1 MNTEQATT
9 ADAMADQTTAEGPG
23 AIVDADRCV
32 LCGLCLP
39 HCPTYRLTRDENESP
54 RGRISLIRAMATGV
68 LPVDRQIATH
78 LSRCLACRACERSC
92 PSGVRYGR
100 LIEAG
105 RTAVSAALGIP
116 VRQRVALSLLE
127 HQALINLFARIL
139 RACEQVGLR
148 WLLRASRLMR
158 WIGLDR
164 ADALLPAF
172 SPAPRLAETYP
183 AHGRQRG
190 RVALFTGCLTRATD
204 ANTITAAIRVLTR
217 YGFDVWIPKGQTC
230 CGGLHREAGDA
241 EGAQSLLAR
250 NNRAFDATEPIPVI
264 ALASGC
270 GAALRGGTT
279 TGTGDMALARR
290 VQDVHAFLVDLELPS
305 GLTLVPRNETV
316 LVHDPCSL
324 RNGLRD
330 EQAVYRLLQRIPGLR
345 VEPLADNSLC
355 CGGAGGYILREPEF
369 ADRLRESKLELLAR
383 QRPDHVVSANLG
395 CALHLSAGLR
405 KRGLDLEITHPLV
418 LFERSLMPK
427 R

>member
-1 MNTEQATT
+1 MNTEQATS
-9 ADAMADQTTAEGPG
+9 ADAMAHQPTAAEPG
-23 AIVDADRCV
+23 TIADADRCV

-39 HCPTYRLTRDENESP
+39 HCPTYRLTQDENESP
-54 RGRISLIRAMATGV
+54 RGRISLIRAMAAGV

-105 RTAVSAALGIP
+105 RTAVSASLGIP

-127 HQALINLFARIL
+127 HQVLMDLFARIL
-139 RACEQVGLR
+139 RVSEQVGLR
-148 WLLRASRLMR
+148 RLLRASRLLR

-164 ADALLPAF
+164 ADALLPVIG
-172 SPAPRLAETYP
+172 PAPRLAETYP

-204 ANTITAAIRVLTR
+204 TNTITAAIRVLTL
-217 YGFDVWIPKGQTC
+217 YGFDVWIPNGQAC

-241 EGAQSLLAR
+241 DGAESLLAR
-250 NNRAFDATEPIPVI
+250 NNRAFDAAEPIPVI

-270 GAALRGGTT
+270 GASLRGGPTT
-279 TGTGDMALARR
+279 DVSETTLARR
-290 VQDVHAFLVDLELPS
+290 VQDIHAFLVDLDLPS
-305 GLTLVPRNETV
+305 GVTLMPRNETV

-355 CGGAGGYILREPEF
+355 CGGAGGYIFREPEF

-405 KRGLDLEITHPLV
+405 NRGLDLEITHPLV

-427 R
+427 T